1 MSREL
6 LLEALASFET
16 ALGRL
21 EEALALPK
29 TDITRDATIQ
39 RFEFTIELA
48 WKTVARFAREQ
59 GQTVETP
66 RQAFRTAFKL
76 GWVADDTVWM
86 AMVEDR
92 NRTRHT
98 YSEALADALYSRLFS
113 YAKALRELI
122 PQLQATVASDD

>member
-21 EEALALPK
+21 EEALAIPK
-29 TDITRDATIQ
+29 TDITRDAAIQ

-59 GQTVETP
+59 GQTSETP
-66 RQAFRTAFKL
+66 RQAFRIAFKL
-76 GWVADDTVWM
+76 GWIGDDAIWM
-86 AMVEDR
+86 AMVEDH
-92 NRTRHT
+92 NRTSHT
-98 YSEALADALYSRLFS
+98 YSEALADALYSRLS
-113 YAKALRELI
+113 DYAKALRELI
-122 PQLQATVASDD
+122 PQLRAAVASNE